1 MSISDPPAGARP
13 HATVAS
19 RWLPPL
25 LLFAVGFILVPW
37 AHTCQLSCVPG
48 DMADARFNGVV
59 LEHFYRWLTG
69 LDTSLLSPSF
79 FYPVPGALTFSD
91 NHWGTAWIYSA
102 YRALG
107 WDRYQAFDLWYL
119 TGFVANYVVCNVV
132 FRRMHFSPLASAVG
146 AFAFTFAMPVLA
158 RHGHAQLT
166 YRFLMPVAL
175 LLWQRFSV
183 DGRWRWIAGL
193 AVTVVAQ
200 FYISIYLGYF
210 TLLLLVAWCL
220 AQWAIEG
227 VGPRHWMAQWLQ
239 WKQPSVR
246 RELILVGITLLAAAA
261 AMIALMYPY
270 LHYSKLYGFGR
281 GVDEVLSLLPR
292 PQSYLL
298 ADFSALWHVPSSWI
312 GHDVPMRHEQQ
323 IFFGMGILGLAALG
337 LLRSTSAVRWVA
349 VSSVLIL
356 MLLTLAI
363 GGHSLYLFLAEL
375 PGIGSIRA
383 MARIGLVL
391 VLPLSLL
398 VALGIESVRTSA
410 LPWKI
415 VAALFALMM
424 VVEAATLRTDKFGR
438 EQAIERI
445 EALRDQLPSALPEHA
460 ILFNPAGPEVNP
472 SVSELDGVIL
482 AQDLGRPT
490 LNGYSGNIAPG
501 YQARDGIAPCVQAL
515 YRITAAT
522 NNGGVAAADKA
533 AVGALENI
541 VVIDP
546 LSCRVHASEVLDL
559 ANAPGVSIQV
569 ASMSKSPSGG
579 YLVSVRVTNNTAMAL
594 NTQDGLPQPLR
605 LSWQLSRNGAALD
618 PGAWSSRVELAGSG
632 ILAPREVREVSFLV
646 PEAAAGQQIGISAVL
661 EGRAWLHDYGLVPT
675 TVPVGGSGRSDAV
688 H

>member
-193 AVTVVAQ
+193 AVAVVAQ

-337 LLRSTSAVRWVA
+337 LLRSASAVRWVA

-501 YQARDGIAPCVQAL
+501 YQARDGLAPCVQAL

-632 ILAPREVREVSFLV
+632 ILAPREVREVSFLI

-675 TVPVGGSGRSDAV
+675 TVPVGGSGRSVAV

>member
-13 HATVAS
+13 HSTVAS
-19 RWLPPL
+19 RWLAPL

-59 LEHFYRWLTG
+59 LEHFYRWLIG

-119 TGFVANYVVCNVV
+119 TGFVANYVVCHVV
-132 FRRMHFSPLASAVG
+132 FRRLRFSPLASAVA

-193 AVTVVAQ
+193 AVAVVAQ
-200 FYISIYLGYF
+200 FYASIYLGYF

-227 VGPRHWMAQWLQ
+227 VGPRRWMAQLLQ
-239 WKQPSVR
+239 WRQASVR
-246 RELILVGITLLAAAA
+246 RELLLVGITLLAAAA

-281 GVDEVLSLLPR
+281 GVEEVLSLLPR

-298 ADFSALWHVPSSWI
+298 ADYSALWHVPSSWI

-323 IFFGMGILGLAALG
+323 IFFGVGILGLAALG
-337 LLRSTSAVRWVA
+337 LLRSGSRVRWVA
-349 VSSVLIL
+349 VSSVVIL
-356 MLLTLAI
+356 MLLTMAV

-398 VALGIESVRTSA
+398 VALGVESVRTGA
-410 LPWKI
+410 LAWKI
-415 VAALFALMM
+415 VAAMFALMM

-438 EQAIERI
+438 AQAIERI
-445 EALRDQLPSALPEHA
+445 EALRGRLPSAMPDHA
-460 ILFNPAGPEVNP
+460 ILFNPAGPGVNP
-472 SVSELDGVIL
+472 AVSELDGVIL

-501 YQARDGIAPCVQAL
+501 YHARDNVAPCVQAL

-522 NNGGVAAADKA
+522 GNGGVAAADKA

-541 VVIDP
+541 VVLDP
-546 LSCRVHASEVLDL
+546 LSCKVHASEVLDL
-559 ANAPGVSIQV
+559 ANAAGVSIQV
-569 ASMSKSPSGG
+569 ASMSKSPAGG
-579 YLVSVRVTNNTAMAL
+579 YLVSVRVINNTAMAL

-605 LSWQLSRNGAALD
+605 LSWQLSGDGAPLD
-618 PGAWSSRVELAGSG
+618 PGAWSTRVDLAGSG
-632 ILAPREVREVSFLV
+632 ILAPQEVREVSFLI

-661 EGRAWLHDYGLVPT
+661 EGRAWLHDHGLVPT
-675 TVPVGGSGRSDAV
+675 TVPVGGSERSVAV